1 EQLENDDKKI
11 IIASVKQPEEVHEEV
26 QLSMFPVEPEKKVS
40 SKETKLLKEIAS
52 MNIMQMTPMD
62 AMNKLYELQ
71 SKIH

>member
-1 EQLENDDKKI
+1 
-11 IIASVKQPEEVHEEV
+11 
-26 QLSMFPVEPEKKVS
+26 
-40 SKETKLLKEIAS
+40 AS